1 MTERELKRAAAIAVN
16 EKLAGDMEKINEERR
31 ARGLVRMR
39 APKPGPVPRTLQAP
53 SIARIHACI
62 SGALGDAVPDADIS
76 AVSKAMGHAS
86 IGVTSDIYGSLFE
99 KASADMAK
107 KASAL
112 IPRQGAEKVSP

>member
-1 MTERELKRAAAIAVN
+1 VGVRKLGMKATLHTLRHFWAAA
-16 EKLAGDMEKINEERR
+16 L
-31 ARGLVRMR
+31 
-39 APKPGPVPRTLQAP
+39 
-53 SIARIHACI
+53 I
-62 SGALGDAVPDADIS
+62 SSGADIS

-99 KASADMAK
+99 KASADMSK